1 MAKTVGLVLE
11 GGGMRGSY
19 TLGILDVF
27 LAKPPLLP
35 LCHRRV
41 GRACNAASYVSRQIG
56 RGERIAET
64 YGMDRRY
71 VSPLNLL
78 GREHSM
84 FGMDFIFDEIPDV
97 HDPFDYDAF
106 YRTGTRMVIGCTDV
120 VTGKALYVDTP
131 PRATLNTY
139 YRASSSIPLF
149 SPMVRVDGHTL
160 LDGGTADPIPFD
172 EALRHCDKVLVVL
185 TRGREYVKKPA
196 PAPWIYRRALRAY
209 PNMSRTCAR
218 PPPGLQRPARAAC
231 GPRRRGQGPGLL
243 PGPHG
248 HRRLRAPARAPARRL
263 RQRPRPGA
271 GAPGRGARLPRRQRD
286 ASRIG
291 KKRPPKRKVSAG
303 PFALFWG
310 YTLTSAS
317 TDTSPSRSNTGWM
330 ESRRNSSTC
339 SGQRADVELWG
350 RARPRAARAS
360 CRRPGPRPGGRAG
373 RRARPPPSCGGR
385 PPWSAGG
392 CARAGPGG
400 RRRA

>member
-27 LAKPPLLP
+27 LENRLFFPYVIGVSA
-35 LCHRRV
+35 
-41 GRACNAASYVSRQIG
+41 GACNAASYVSRQIG

-106 YRTGTRMVIGCTDV
+106 YRTGTHMVIGCTDV

-149 SPMVRVDGHTL
+149 SPMVRVDGYTL

-172 EALRHCDKVLVVL
+172 EALRHCDKVIVVL

-196 PAPWIYRRALRAY
+196 PAPWIYRRALGAY
-209 PNMSRTCAR
+209 PNMSRTCADRHLVYNDQRAWLADLVAAGKALAFYPDRMDIDVFERR
-218 PPPGLQRPARAAC
+218 PERLHAVYANGRAQA
-231 GPRRRGQGPGLL
+231 Q
-243 PGPHG
+243 
-248 HRRLRAPARAPARRL
+248 
-263 RQRPRPGA
+263 
-271 GAPGRGARLPRRQRD
+271 ARLAEVR
-286 ASRIG
+286 AFL
-291 KKRPPKRKVSAG
+291 AG
-303 PFALFWG
+303 SEMLP
-310 YTLTSAS
+310 
-317 TDTSPSRSNTGWM
+317 
-330 ESRRNSSTC
+330 E
-339 SGQRADVELWG
+339 
-350 RARPRAARAS
+350 
-360 CRRPGPRPGGRAG
+360 
-373 RRARPPPSCGGR
+373 
-385 PPWSAGG
+385 
-392 CARAGPGG
+392 
-400 RRRA
+400 

>member
-1 MAKTVGLVLE
+1 MAKMVGLVLE

-27 LAKPPLLP
+27 LENRLFFPYVIGVSA
-35 LCHRRV
+35 
-41 GRACNAASYVSRQIG
+41 GACNAASYVSRQIG

-149 SPMVRVDGHTL
+149 SPMVRVDGYTL

-172 EALRHCDKVLVVL
+172 EALRHCDKVIVVL

-209 PNMSRTCAR
+209 PNMSRTCADR
-218 PPPGLQRPARAAC
+218 HRVYNDQR
-231 GPRRRGQGPGLL
+231 
-243 PGPHG
+243 
-248 HRRLRAPARAPARRL
+248 
-263 RQRPRPGA
+263 
-271 GAPGRGARLPRRQRD
+271 ARLADLVAAGKALAFYPDRMDIDVFERRPERLH
-286 ASRIG
+286 A
-291 KKRPPKRKVSAG
+291 VYA
-303 PFALFWG
+303 
-310 YTLTSAS
+310 
-317 TDTSPSRSNTGWM
+317 N
-330 ESRRNSSTC
+330 
-339 SGQRADVELWG
+339 G
-350 RARPRAARAS
+350 RAQAQARLAEVRAFL
-360 CRRPGPRPGGRAG
+360 AG
-373 RRARPPPSCGGR
+373 SEMLPE
-385 PPWSAGG
+385 
-392 CARAGPGG
+392 
-400 RRRA
+400 